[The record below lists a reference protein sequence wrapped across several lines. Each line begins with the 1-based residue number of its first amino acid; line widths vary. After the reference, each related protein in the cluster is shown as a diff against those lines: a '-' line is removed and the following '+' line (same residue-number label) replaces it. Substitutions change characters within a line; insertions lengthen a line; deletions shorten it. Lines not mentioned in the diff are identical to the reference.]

1 MVRYERYEMTFA
13 EIARTIDA
21 QLPGSAYRHQVEGSD
36 RNALGPCGWTRV
48 TFTPGQAGGRGQL
61 ESDVG
66 NHAAGSSPSLPGR
79 CAHLR

>member
-48 TFTPGQAGGRGQL
+48 TFTPGQAGGP
-61 ESDVG
+61 G
-66 NHAAGSSPSLPGR
+66 NWSPTSAITQPAPARR
-79 CAHLR
+79 CLDGARI